1 MQVNNFFKR
10 RYFTL
15 LAGLLSVSLLT
26 GCETVSD
33 VFGDEGPPP
42 LTGERISILQ
52 LQKELVPNP
61 ELEEEAVV
69 LPDAWDNK
77 YWPQVGGYPNH
88 AMAHVALGE
97 KLDRVWKTSI
107 GKGGDDRTPLT
118 AVPVTADGKV
128 FTLDTAG
135 NLAAFDLEN
144 GKRLWRETVV
154 PKGEGRHAAVGGGVA
169 WDSNRLFVTAGYKHL
184 LAVNPENGKK
194 IWRVA
199 LPAPARAAPTVMD
212 GRVYLVTLDNRLMV
226 YTAEDGAL
234 LWQYT
239 GVSESTNLLGSAS
252 VAADETLVVLPLSS
266 GELYGLRPENGQ
278 VVWQDNLSAVR
289 RTGALSAI
297 ADVRGLPVIDQ
308 GVVFAVSYSGR
319 LVALDQVTGRRLWQR
334 EIGSAETPWPAGEN
348 IFMLT
353 TEQQLVALTRN
364 RGDIRWV
371 ASLPRWADKD
381 RTEPLVWAG
390 PVLAGGRLF
399 VVGGKKEML
408 EINPENGAVIE
419 TYKLPGATILPP
431 VAAAE
436 TLLVLSRNGDLSAYR
451 AGKK

>member
-1 MQVNNFFKR
+1 MRENNFFTR
-10 RYFTL
+10 RRMAL
-15 LAGLLSVSLLT
+15 LAGLFSVSLLT

-33 VFGDEGPPP
+33 VFGKEGPPP
-42 LTGERISILQ
+42 LPGERISILQ

-61 ELEEEAVV
+61 ALEEEAIT
-69 LPDAWDNK
+69 LPDVWDNQ
-77 YWPQVGGYPNH
+77 YWPQPGGYPNH
-88 AMAHVALGE
+88 AMNHVALGGNL
-97 KLDRVWKTSI
+97 KRVWKTSI
-107 GKGGDDRTPLT
+107 GKGGDDRRPLT

-128 FTLDTAG
+128 FALDTSG
-135 NLAAFDLEN
+135 HLAAFDLQN
-144 GKRLWRETVV
+144 GKRLWRESVV
-154 PKGEGRHAAVGGGVA
+154 PKGEGREAAVGGGLA
-169 WDSNRLFVTAGYKHL
+169 WDSGRLFVTAGYKHL
-184 LAVNPENGKK
+184 LAINPDSGKH

-199 LPAPARAAPTVMD
+199 LPSPARAAPTVMD

-226 YTAEDGAL
+226 YGAEDGGL
-234 LWQYT
+234 LWQYS

-289 RTGALSAI
+289 RMGALSAI

-334 EIGSAETPWPAGEN
+334 EIGSAETPWAAGDN
-348 IFMLT
+348 LFMLT
-353 TEQQLVALTRN
+353 TEQQLVALTRG
-364 RGDIRWV
+364 RGEIRWV
-371 ASLPRWADKD
+371 VSLPRWADKD
-381 RTEPLVWAG
+381 HTEPLVWAG

-419 TYKLPGATILPP
+419 TYKLPSATVLPP
-431 VAAAE
+431 IVAAG
-436 TLLVLSRNGDLSAYR
+436 TLLVLSRSGDLSAYR
-451 AGKK
+451 AAP

>member
-1 MQVNNFFKR
+1 MQANNFLKR
-10 RYFTL
+10 RYRAL
-15 LAGLLSVSLLT
+15 LAGFLSVSLLT
-26 GCETVSD
+26 GCETVSGL
-33 VFGDEGPPP
+33 FGDEGLPP
-42 LTGERISILQ
+42 LPGERISILQ
-52 LQKELVPNP
+52 LQKELVPDPALKAEALALP
-61 ELEEEAVV
+61 EVWE
-69 LPDAWDNK
+69 NK
-77 YWPQVGGYPNH
+77 YWPQAGGYPNH
-88 AMAHVALGE
+88 AMNHVALG
-97 KLDRVWKTSI
+97 DRLERAWKTSI

-118 AVPVTADGKV
+118 AIPVTAEGKI

-135 NLAAFDLEN
+135 NLAAFDLEK

-154 PKGEGRHAAVGGGVA
+154 PKSEGRHAAVGGGVA
-169 WDSNRLFVTAGYKHL
+169 WDSNRLFVTAGYKYL
-184 LAVNPENGKK
+184 LAVDPENGKK

-226 YTAEDGAL
+226 YGAADGAL

-289 RTGALSAI
+289 RMGALSAI

-308 GVVFAVSYSGR
+308 GIVFAVSYSGR
-319 LVALDQVTGRRLWQR
+319 MVALDQISGRRLWQR
-334 EIGSAETPWPAGEN
+334 EIGSAETPWTAGDN

-371 ASLPRWADKD
+371 AALPRWADKD

-419 TYKLPGATILPP
+419 TYKLPGETILPP
-431 VAAAE
+431 VAAEE

>member
-10 RYFTL
+10 RYLTL

-33 VFGDEGPPP
+33 VFGNEGPPP

-61 ELEEEAVV
+61 ALEEEAVV

-144 GKRLWRETVV
+144 GKRLWRETIV

-184 LAVNPENGKK
+184 LAVN
-194 IWRVA
+194 
-199 LPAPARAAPTVMD
+199 
-212 GRVYLVTLDNRLMV
+212 
-226 YTAEDGAL
+226 
-234 LWQYT
+234 
-239 GVSESTNLLGSAS
+239 
-252 VAADETLVVLPLSS
+252 
-266 GELYGLRPENGQ
+266 
-278 VVWQDNLSAVR
+278 
-289 RTGALSAI
+289 
-297 ADVRGLPVIDQ
+297 
-308 GVVFAVSYSGR
+308 
-319 LVALDQVTGRRLWQR
+319 
-334 EIGSAETPWPAGEN
+334 
-348 IFMLT
+348 
-353 TEQQLVALTRN
+353 
-364 RGDIRWV
+364 
-371 ASLPRWADKD
+371 
-381 RTEPLVWAG
+381 
-390 PVLAGGRLF
+390 
-399 VVGGKKEML
+399 
-408 EINPENGAVIE
+408 
-419 TYKLPGATILPP
+419 
-431 VAAAE
+431 
-436 TLLVLSRNGDLSAYR
+436 
-451 AGKK
+451 

>member
-10 RYFTL
+10 RYLTL

-33 VFGDEGPPP
+33 VFGNEGPPP

-61 ELEEEAVV
+61 ALEEEAVV

-144 GKRLWRETVV
+144 GKRLWRETIV

-184 LAVNPENGKK
+184 LAVNPENGQK

-234 LWQYT
+234 IWQYT

>member
-1 MQVNNFFKR
+1 
-10 RYFTL
+10 
-15 LAGLLSVSLLT
+15 
-26 GCETVSD
+26 
-33 VFGDEGPPP
+33 
-42 LTGERISILQ
+42 
-52 LQKELVPNP
+52 
-61 ELEEEAVV
+61 
-69 LPDAWDNK
+69 
-77 YWPQVGGYPNH
+77 
-88 AMAHVALGE
+88 
-97 KLDRVWKTSI
+97 
-107 GKGGDDRTPLT
+107 
-118 AVPVTADGKV
+118 
-128 FTLDTAG
+128 
-135 NLAAFDLEN
+135 
-144 GKRLWRETVV
+144 
-154 PKGEGRHAAVGGGVA
+154 
-169 WDSNRLFVTAGYKHL
+169 
-184 LAVNPENGKK
+184 
-194 IWRVA
+194 
-199 LPAPARAAPTVMD
+199 
-212 GRVYLVTLDNRLMV
+212 
-226 YTAEDGAL
+226 
-234 LWQYT
+234 
-239 GVSESTNLLGSAS
+239 STNLLGSAS

-408 EINPENGAVIE
+408 EINPENGAVTE

>member
-1 MQVNNFFKR
+1 MQGNNFFKR
-10 RYFTL
+10 RHTAL

-26 GCETVSD
+26 GCGAVSD
-33 VFGDEGPPP
+33 MFGEEGPPP
-42 LTGERISILQ
+42 LPGERISILQ

-61 ELEEEAVV
+61 ALEEESVV
-69 LPDAWDNK
+69 LPDVWDNR
-77 YWPQVGGYPNH
+77 YWPQAGGYPNH
-88 AMAHVALGE
+88 AMNHVALGG
-97 KLDRVWKTSI
+97 KLERVWKSAI

-144 GKRLWRETVV
+144 GKRLWRESIV
-154 PKGEGRHAAVGGGVA
+154 PKGEGRHAAVGGGLA
-169 WDSNRLFVTAGYKHL
+169 WDSGRLFVTAGYKHL
-184 LAVNPENGKK
+184 LAVDPASGKH

-212 GRVYLVTLDNRLMV
+212 RRVYLVTLDNRLMV
-226 YTAEDGAL
+226 YGAEDGGL
-234 LWQYT
+234 LWQYS

-289 RTGALSAI
+289 RMGALSAI
-297 ADVRGLPVIDQ
+297 ADVRGLPVIDR
-308 GVVFAVSYSGR
+308 GVVLAVSYSGR

-334 EIGSAETPWPAGEN
+334 EIGSAETPWAAGDN

-353 TEQQLVALTRN
+353 TEQQLVALTRG
-364 RGDIRWV
+364 RGEIRWV
-371 ASLPRWADKD
+371 VSLPRWADKD
-381 RTEPLVWAG
+381 HTEPLVWAG

-419 TYKLPGATILPP
+419 THKLPSATTLAP
-431 VAAAE
+431 VAAAG

-451 AGKK
+451 AAP

>member
-10 RYFTL
+10 RYLTL

-33 VFGDEGPPP
+33 VFGNEGPPP

-61 ELEEEAVV
+61 ALEEEAVV

-144 GKRLWRETVV
+144 GKRLWRETIV

>member
-1 MQVNNFFKR
+1 MQANNFFKR
-10 RYFTL
+10 RYLTL

-42 LTGERISILQ
+42 LAGERISILQ

-135 NLAAFDLEN
+135 NLAAFDLES
-144 GKRLWRETVV
+144 GKRLWRETIV

-381 RTEPLVWAG
+381 HTEPLVWAG

>member
-1 MQVNNFFKR
+1 MLQASKFFKKR
-10 RYFTL
+10 HMTL
-15 LAGLLSVSLLT
+15 LAAFLSVGLLT
-26 GCETVSD
+26 GCETIGNM
-33 VFGDEGPPP
+33 FGDDGLPP
-42 LTGERISILQ
+42 LPGERISILE

-61 ELEEEAVV
+61 ALEEESVN
-69 LPDAWDNK
+69 LPDVWDNQ
-77 YWPQVGGYPNH
+77 YWPQAGGYPNH
-88 AMAHVALGE
+88 AMTHVALGD
-97 KLDRVWKTSI
+97 KLERVWKTSI

-118 AVPVTADGKV
+118 AIPVTADGKV

-135 NLAAFDLEN
+135 NLAAFELES

-154 PKGEGRHAAVGGGVA
+154 PKGEGRHAAVGGGLA
-169 WDSNRLFVTAGYKHL
+169 WDSGRLYVTAGYKHL
-184 LAVNPENGKK
+184 LAIDPAAGKR

-199 LPAPARAAPTVMD
+199 LPAPARAAPTVMA

-226 YTAEDGAL
+226 YGADDGAL

-252 VAADETLVVLPLSS
+252 VAADETLVVLPMSS

-278 VVWQDNLSAVR
+278 VTWQDNLSAVR
-289 RTGALSAI
+289 RMGALSAI

-308 GVVFAVSYSGR
+308 GVVVAVSYSGR
-319 LVALDQVTGRRLWQR
+319 MVALDQVTGRRLWQR
-334 EIGSAETPWPAGEN
+334 EIGSAETPWVAGDH

-364 RGDIRWV
+364 SGEIRWV
-371 ASLPRWADKD
+371 ATLPRWADKD
-381 RTEPLVWAG
+381 HTEPLVWAG

-399 VVGGKKEML
+399 VAGGEKQML
-408 EINPENGAVIE
+408 EVSPANGAIIE
-419 TYKLPGATILPP
+419 TYKLPAATVLPP
-431 VAAAE
+431 VAAAG

-451 AGKK
+451 AGK